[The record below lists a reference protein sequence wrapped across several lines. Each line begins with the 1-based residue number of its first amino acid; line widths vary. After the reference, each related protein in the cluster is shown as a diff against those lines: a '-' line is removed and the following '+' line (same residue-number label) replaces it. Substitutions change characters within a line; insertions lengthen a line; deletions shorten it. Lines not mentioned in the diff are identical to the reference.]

1 MSHIHIPDGILPL
14 WLWAAGWAVALLM
27 IGVAGRIAARSEA
40 RRKVPLVGIVA
51 ALMIV
56 SMSSEIVPIAYHV
69 NLSVIGGILL
79 GPALSVVAAFIVGLV
94 LAMFGHG
101 GVTVLGLNT
110 MVIGAEMVVGWA
122 LFHAILHMLKRRRA
136 ALSAGVATVLTLALT
151 TTLVVGIV
159 WIGGAGEA
167 AQRET
172 GALDPATLRFENPF
186 ARGVFEFG
194 LLHDHDHEHD
204 HEHDHSHEDDH
215 DHENDHDHDHA
226 HTHDHDDRYLSVGR
240 FAAVVYTLGPIGW
253 TIEALVT
260 AGIIGYV
267 VRVRPRMV
275 FEGALADEMAQIPG
289 DESGGH

>member
-1 MSHIHIPDGILPL
+1 MSHIHIPDGVLPV
-14 WLWAAGWAVALLM
+14 WLWAAGWIVALAMVTL
-27 IGVAGRIAARSEA
+27 AGRSASRSEA
-40 RRKVPLVGIVA
+40 RRKVPLVGVVA

-79 GPALSVVAAFIVGLV
+79 GPALAVIAAFIVEIV
-94 LAMFGHG
+94 LAMLGHG

-110 MVIGAEMVVGWA
+110 MVIGAEMIVGWLA
-122 LFHAILHMLKRRRA
+122 FHAILRLLSRRRA
-136 ALSAGVATVLTLALT
+136 ALSAGLATALTLALT

-167 AQRET
+167 PERET

-186 ARGVFEFG
+186 AEGIFEFG
-194 LLHDHDHEHD
+194 LLDDHGHDHDHDE
-204 HEHDHSHEDDH
+204 EGE
-215 DHENDHDHDHA
+215 
-226 HTHDHDDRYLSVGR
+226 RFLSVGR

-267 VRVRPRMV
+267 ARVRPRMI
-275 FEGALADEMAQIPG
+275 FEGALAEEMSRIPG
-289 DESGGH
+289 DETGGH